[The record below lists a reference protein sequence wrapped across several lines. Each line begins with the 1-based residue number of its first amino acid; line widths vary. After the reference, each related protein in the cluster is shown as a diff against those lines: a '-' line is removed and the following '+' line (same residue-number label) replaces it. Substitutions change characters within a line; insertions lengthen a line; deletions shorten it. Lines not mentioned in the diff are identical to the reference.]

1 MLRALNKNKSSGPD
15 GISARMLK
23 ATADDIAPSITALFN
38 ISIKCNRPPRE
49 WKKSHVLPL
58 PRQKSTVPTPADFRP
73 ISLLPTLSKLLE
85 RHFHWMI
92 SDNIAQCSSLS
103 NMQWGS
109 QS

>member
-49 WKKSHVLPL
+49 WNKSHVVPL
-58 PRQKSTVPTPADFRP
+58 PKQKSILFQPQLT
-73 ISLLPTLSKLLE
+73 SGQY
-85 RHFHWMI
+85 H
-92 SDNIAQCSSLS
+92 C
-103 NMQWGS
+103 S